1 MPTQDEEKL
10 LQRRDR
16 ALEKMDAGHQAL
28 LKSLEDLEPEEAF
41 LGSRWSVWEER
52 RGWTSCSGWSVWEV
66 LKHLDAPAF
75 VDSLE
80 RLMAGEPEMLP
91 PFDTRD
97 AHLKRDIQK
106 LMDTGTRMRN
116 LFVGLSAEQ
125 LSRPISPY
133 NPHNSFPSLTM
144 IDLMERVVQHE
155 GNHAIQIDAT
165 RKYVAE
171 FSTKDRAV
179 TFTGLGN
186 GGLGNG
192 DSSQILPGV
201 REILSFA
208 DYIAGDATALDLARP
223 YIRGIELPLN
233 PDNAEEVLSRMGR
246 EARAGQWPLV
256 VCLGDP
262 NQTCPELIELAK
274 KLCNQVLVRSG
285 NES

>member
-41 LGSRWSVWEER
+41 LGSRWSVWE
-52 RGWTSCSGWSVWEV
+52 V

-91 PFDTRD
+91 PFDSRD

-192 DSSQILPGV
+192 GLGNGDPSQILPGV

-274 KLCNQVLVRSG
+274 KLCDKVLVRSG
-285 NES
+285 NEG

>member
-41 LGSRWSVWEER
+41 LGSR
-52 RGWTSCSGWSVWEV
+52 WSVWEV

-144 IDLMERVVQHE
+144 IDLMDREVQHE

-192 DSSQILPGV
+192 GLGNGDPSQILPGV

-274 KLCNQVLVRSG
+274 KLCDKVLVRSG
-285 NES
+285 NEG

>member
-41 LGSRWSVWEER
+41 LGSR
-52 RGWTSCSGWSVWEV
+52 WSVWEV

-179 TFTGLGN
+179 TFTDLGNGGLGN

-274 KLCNQVLVRSG
+274 KLCDKVLVRSG
-285 NES
+285 NEG

>member
-41 LGSRWSVWEER
+41 LGSRWSVWE
-52 RGWTSCSGWSVWEV
+52 V

-91 PFDTRD
+91 PFDSRD

-192 DSSQILPGV
+192 GLENGDPSQILPGV

-274 KLCNQVLVRSG
+274 KLCDKVLVRSG
-285 NES
+285 NEG

>member
-41 LGSRWSVWEER
+41 LGSRWSVWE
-52 RGWTSCSGWSVWEV
+52 V

-91 PFDTRD
+91 PFDSRD

-274 KLCNQVLVRSG
+274 KLCDKVLVRSG
-285 NES
+285 NEG

>member
-41 LGSRWSVWEER
+41 LGSR
-52 RGWTSCSGWSVWEV
+52 WSVWEV

-192 DSSQILPGV
+192 GLGNGDPSQILPGV
-201 REILSFA
+201 REILSRA

-274 KLCNQVLVRSG
+274 KLCDKVLVRSG
-285 NES
+285 NEG

>member
-1 MPTQDEEKL
+1 MPTQDDETL

-41 LGSRWSVWEER
+41 LGSRWSVWE
-52 RGWTSCSGWSVWEV
+52 V

-91 PFDTRD
+91 PFDTRA

-192 DSSQILPGV
+192 GLGNGDPSQILPGV

-262 NQTCPELIELAK
+262 NHTCPELIEMDK
-274 KLCNQVLVRSG
+274 KLCDKVLVRSG
-285 NES
+285 NEG

>member
-1 MPTQDEEKL
+1 MLTQDEEQL
-10 LQRRDR
+10 LRRRDR

-28 LKSLEDLEPEEAF
+28 LKSLEGLGSEEAF
-41 LGSRWSVWEER
+41 LGSR
-52 RGWTSCSGWSVWEV
+52 WSVWEV

-80 RLMAGEPEMLP
+80 RLMAGESEMLP
-91 PFDTRD
+91 PFDSRD

-106 LMDTGTRMRN
+106 LMDTGIRMRK
-116 LFVGLSAEQ
+116 LFADLSAEQ
-125 LSRPISPY
+125 LRRPISPY

-155 GNHAIQIDAT
+155 GNHAIQVEAT

-171 FSTKDRAV
+171 FSSKDRAV
-179 TFTGLGN
+179 TFA
-186 GGLGNG
+186 GLGNG
-192 DSSQILPGV
+192 DLSQIQPGV

-208 DYIAGDATALDLARP
+208 DYTAGDATALDLARP

-233 PDNAEEVLSRMGR
+233 PDNAEEVLSRLGR

-256 VCLGDP
+256 VCIGDP

-274 KLCNQVLVRSG
+274 SLCNQVLVRSG
-285 NES
+285 NED

>member
-41 LGSRWSVWEER
+41 LGSR
-52 RGWTSCSGWSVWEV
+52 WSVWEV

-201 REILSFA
+201 REILSFD

-274 KLCNQVLVRSG
+274 KLCDKVLVRSG
-285 NES
+285 NEG

>member
-41 LGSRWSVWEER
+41 LGSRWSVWE
-52 RGWTSCSGWSVWEV
+52 V

-75 VDSLE
+75 VESLE

-192 DSSQILPGV
+192 GLGNGGLGNGDPSQILPGV
-201 REILSFA
+201 REILSRA

-274 KLCNQVLVRSG
+274 KLCDKVLVRSG
-285 NES
+285 NEG

>member
-16 ALEKMDAGHQAL
+16 ALEKMGAGHQAL

-41 LGSRWSVWEER
+41 LVSL
-52 RGWTSCSGWSVWEV
+52 WSVWEV

-125 LSRPISPY
+125 LSRPIRPY

-155 GNHAIQIDAT
+155 GNHAFQIDAT

-192 DSSQILPGV
+192 GLGNGDPSQILPGV

-246 EARAGQWPLV
+246 EARAGQGPLV

-274 KLCNQVLVRSG
+274 KLCDKVLVRSG
-285 NES
+285 NEG

>member
-16 ALEKMDAGHQAL
+16 ALEKMGAGHQAL

-41 LGSRWSVWEER
+41 LGSR
-52 RGWTSCSGWSVWEV
+52 WSVWEV

-165 RKYVAE
+165 RKYGAE
-171 FSTKDRAV
+171 CSTKDRAV
-179 TFTGLGN
+179 TLTGLGN

-192 DSSQILPGV
+192 GLGNGGLGNGDPSQILPGV

-274 KLCNQVLVRSG
+274 KLCDKVLVRSG
-285 NES
+285 NEG

>member
-41 LGSRWSVWEER
+41 LGSRWSVWE
-52 RGWTSCSGWSVWEV
+52 V

-91 PFDTRD
+91 PFDSRD

-116 LFVGLSAEQ
+116 LFAGLSAEQ

-192 DSSQILPGV
+192 GLGNGDPSQILPGV

-274 KLCNQVLVRSG
+274 KLCDKILVRSG
-285 NES
+285 NEG

>member
-16 ALEKMDAGHQAL
+16 ALDKMDTGHQAL
-28 LKSLEDLEPEEAF
+28 LKSLEGLDSEEAF
-41 LGSRWSVWEER
+41 LGSR
-52 RGWTSCSGWSVWEV
+52 WSVWEV

-80 RLMAGEPEMLP
+80 RLMAGESEMLP
-91 PFDTRD
+91 PFDSRD

-116 LFVGLSAEQ
+116 LFAGLSAEQ

-133 NPHNSFPSLTM
+133 NPNNSFPSLTM

-155 GNHAIQIDAT
+155 GNHAIQIEAT

-171 FSTKDRAV
+171 FSSKDRAV
-179 TFTGLGN
+179 TFIGLGN

-192 DSSQILPGV
+192 APAQVLPGV

-208 DYIAGDATALDLARP
+208 DYIAGEATALDLARP
-223 YIRGIELPLN
+223 HIRGIELALN
-233 PDNAEEVLSRMGR
+233 PDNAEEILSRLGR

-256 VCLGDP
+256 ICLGDP
-262 NQTCPELIELAK
+262 NQTCPELIEMAK
-274 KLCNQVLVRSG
+274 KLCDNVLVRPG
-285 NES
+285 NDG

>member
-16 ALEKMDAGHQAL
+16 ALEKMGAGHQAL

-41 LGSRWSVWEER
+41 LGSR
-52 RGWTSCSGWSVWEV
+52 WSVWEV

-192 DSSQILPGV
+192 GLGNGDPSQILPGV

-274 KLCNQVLVRSG
+274 KLCDKVLVRSG
-285 NES
+285 NEG

>member
-41 LGSRWSVWEER
+41 LGSR
-52 RGWTSCSGWSVWEV
+52 WSVWEV

-192 DSSQILPGV
+192 GLGNGDPSQILPGV

-274 KLCNQVLVRSG
+274 KLCDKVLVRSG
-285 NES
+285 NEG